1 MPKKAGALSSKQLQ
15 GLLNASYDKKIRNV
29 DGFQQDR
36 ALSTK
41 TSKVYVDP
49 TTGQTVVAHRGTAG
63 ITDWGNNL
71 VYAIGG
77 RKAYKQTSRFKE
89 AQKVQREA
97 ETKYG
102 REKISTIGHSQGGL
116 QAELLGRRGKETITL
131 NKATRPFGNSPAGNQ
146 TDIRTQND
154 AVSALN
160 PFQNKKQTDLIK
172 GNLNP
177 LAAHSI
183 DTLEGIDKIYGSGT
197 KMKLGGNNITSS
209 DDIDKMSKGI
219 RGYKGCFTKEEL
231 PKLTNGFYVIN
242 LNGHSHWT
250 CLMKKGDKCFYYDSF
265 GFPAQEEIE
274 DKMGE
279 YYCNDRE
286 NQDLDAS
293 SCGFYCVAFMKFM
306 QSQPNAMKAF
316 QTFVSLFDKDTKKND
331 MILQTILQHL

>member
-36 ALSTK
+36 SLSTK
-41 TSKVYVDP
+41 TSKVYVNP
-49 TTGQTVVAHRGTAG
+49 ETGQTVVAHKGTSG
-63 ITDWGNNL
+63 IMDWGNNL
-71 VYAIGG
+71 VYALGG
-77 RKAYKQTSRFKE
+77 RKAYKHTSRFKE
-89 AQKVQREA
+89 AHKVQKAA

-102 REKISTIGHSQGGL
+102 NKNISTIGHSQGGL

-131 NKATRPFGNSPAGNQ
+131 NKATRPFANSPAKNQ

-160 PFQNKKQTDLIK
+160 PFQTMNQTHYIK

-183 DTLEGIDKIYGSGT
+183 DTLQGTNETFGKGIKL
-197 KMKLGGNNITSS
+197 KMGGNNITSS
-209 DDIDKMSKGI
+209 DDIDKMCKGI
-219 RGYKGCFTKEEL
+219 VGYKGCFTKEEL

-250 CLMKKGDKCFYYDSF
+250 CLMKNGDICFYYDSF

-274 DKMGE
+274 RKMGN
-279 YYCNDRE
+279 YIYNNRD

-293 SCGFYCVAFMKFM
+293 SCGFYCVAFIKFM
-306 QSQPNAMKAF
+306 REHGNSMKAF

-331 MILQTILQHL
+331 MILQAILKD